1 MKYSKRYIAFTLI
14 LAIVFLAR
22 FNTFGK
28 DYAEVA
34 VFRGGSLD
42 TDVWN
47 PLVAREANSGLMK
60 LVIDNKEYLNN
71 EENFYMDENRNI
83 MVPVTMLR
91 DALNCSAHIYNG
103 NELLVEKHNSSV
115 SFDMNQSTA
124 IVNGE
129 QTNVS
134 STLVQ
139 NGNDYYISL
148 NDLSKLLDYNY
159 SYDITTNTL
168 TTADSSKS
176 ATITP
181 SSYDLRRKARV
192 SEVRNQGAYGTCW
205 GFAAISALESSLLP
219 EESVSFS
226 VDHMTMS
233 NSFNVNQ
240 YDGGEYTMGMAYL
253 AAWQGPV
260 YEADDPYGDNQT
272 DGSLDPVKH
281 VQEMQI
287 IDGKDYEAIKAAVFK
302 YGGVQSSLY
311 STLKSSQSRSS
322 YYNRST
328 NAYCYIG
335 TEKPNHDVVI
345 VGWDDNYSKDN
356 FSVPLEGDGAFIC
369 QNSWG
374 SSFGDNGFFY
384 VSYYD
389 TNIGTHNVCYTKV
402 EDVDNYDH
410 IYQSDLC
417 GWVGQMG
424 YEKEQIYGANVFTA
438 GGREKIKAAGF
449 YATGSDT
456 EYKIYTVSNFTDENS
471 FGMMKETASGTLEHA
486 GYYTIPFDEPL
497 QVEAGERYAVVI
509 SIKTP
514 GSTHP
519 MAIEY
524 DTGDD
529 SLKTVDLEDGE
540 GYISPNGVQFINVK
554 TKQNCNL
561 CIKAFSED
569 DR

>member
-219 EESVSFS
+219 EESVLFS

-328 NAYCYIG
+328 KAYC
-335 TEKPNHDVVI
+335 
-345 VGWDDNYSKDN
+345 
-356 FSVPLEGDGAFIC
+356 
-369 QNSWG
+369 
-374 SSFGDNGFFY
+374 
-384 VSYYD
+384 
-389 TNIGTHNVCYTKV
+389 
-402 EDVDNYDH
+402 
-410 IYQSDLC
+410 
-417 GWVGQMG
+417 
-424 YEKEQIYGANVFTA
+424 
-438 GGREKIKAAGF
+438 
-449 YATGSDT
+449 
-456 EYKIYTVSNFTDENS
+456 
-471 FGMMKETASGTLEHA
+471 
-486 GYYTIPFDEPL
+486 
-497 QVEAGERYAVVI
+497 
-509 SIKTP
+509 
-514 GSTHP
+514 
-519 MAIEY
+519 
-524 DTGDD
+524 
-529 SLKTVDLEDGE
+529 
-540 GYISPNGVQFINVK
+540 
-554 TKQNCNL
+554 
-561 CIKAFSED
+561 
-569 DR
+569 